1 MTLSAMT
8 QSDGATRPAQPAYRE
23 TLRAPLS
30 WWLIALLFGVSL
42 GCIFLVVGPLQSLAG
57 LVGGT
62 LLSAW
67 VVASYGRI
75 AIEVSDGSLKAGPA
89 TLPLSS
95 LGEASALGP
104 ERARA
109 MRMHEGDPRA
119 YLLLRSYVKT
129 AVRVEVTDPEDP
141 HPYLYLSSRH
151 PEKLAAVFA
160 RANTAAS

>member
-1 MTLSAMT
+1 MTTADS
-8 QSDGATRPAQPAYRE
+8 PVYRE
-23 TLRAPLS
+23 TLRAPAS
-30 WWLIALLFGVSL
+30 WYFIGFLFGL
-42 GCIFLVVGPLQSLAG
+42 ALACIFLWFGPWQSLAG

-67 VVASYGRI
+67 VVASYGRV

-89 TLPLSS
+89 TLPLDA
-95 LGEASALGP
+95 LGEASPLNP

-109 MRMHEGDPRA
+109 LRMHEGDPRA

-160 RANTAAS
+160 RANTAAG

>member
-62 LLSAW
+62 LAGCWL
-67 VVASYGRI
+67 VAAYGRI
-75 AIEVSDGSLKAGPA
+75 SIEISGGVLKAGHASLPA
-89 TLPLSS
+89 
-95 LGEASALGP
+95 AALGKATALP
-104 ERARA
+104 AERARA
-109 MRMHEGDPRA
+109 LQTHEADPRA
-119 YLLLRSYVKT
+119 FLLLRSYIRT
-129 AVRVEVTDPEDP
+129 AVRVDIADPDDP
-141 HPYLYLSSRH
+141 TPYLYLSSRR
-151 PEKLAAVFA
+151 PGQLAEAVNA
-160 RANTAAS
+160 LPR

>member
-1 MTLSAMT
+1 MTNADS
-8 QSDGATRPAQPAYRE
+8 PVYRE
-23 TLRAPLS
+23 TLRAPAS
-30 WWLIALLFGVSL
+30 WYFIGFLFGL
-42 GCIFLVVGPLQSLAG
+42 GLACIFLWFGPWQSLAG

-62 LLSAW
+62 LVSAW
-67 VVASYGRI
+67 VVASYGRV

-89 TLPLSS
+89 TLPLAS
-95 LGEASALGP
+95 LGEASALAP

-151 PEKLAAVFA
+151 PEQLAAVFA
-160 RANTAAS
+160 AS